1 VAPVGVMLAVVVGVS
16 LACTALLP
24 ETKGA
29 AL

>member
-1 VAPVGVMLAVVVGVS
+1 VTAIGAMMTAVLLVS
-16 LACTALLP
+16 LVCTGLLP